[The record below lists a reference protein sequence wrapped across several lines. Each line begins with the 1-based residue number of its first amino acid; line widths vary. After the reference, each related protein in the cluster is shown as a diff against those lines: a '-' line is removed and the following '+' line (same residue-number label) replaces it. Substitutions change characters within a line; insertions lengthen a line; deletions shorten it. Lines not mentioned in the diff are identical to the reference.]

1 VTPQER
7 LLTFALRS
15 LTTKRDGLNSFSMTL
30 KREYNLEGETPDEII
45 ASAKQKLE
53 EARVASGKS

>member
-1 VTPQER
+1 MTPQER